1 MIEKR
6 KNRWN
11 GGLSISGNEKRS
23 TFYTTIVNKI
33 ANKNVHLRGKFP
45 ESGSCHVSQP
55 DHVSNYVQVVS
66 TFDMGEEEGAGYG
79 VTDHQAHYANI
90 AEEESDHSPGPVHDP
105 LAPRFPPPF
114 SSFPAADPITS
125 TLPISIGSRIP
136 SYVESSIPFHHSSAT
151 RLLKISFAL
160 FLFLFLF
167 LTLCTPF
174 YPFLTLSNCSR
185 IVDPLGYSSW
195 SRMWYGLIAD
205 IRERFLASKIQF
217 RSFFFSYTFPFSFL
231 FRFSLDLVDVTYDKI
246 LMHYLFFFFL
256 MQTP

>member
-1 MIEKR
+1 M
-6 KNRWN
+6 
-11 GGLSISGNEKRS
+11 SISGNEKRS

-114 SSFPAADPITS
+114 SSLPAADPITS
-125 TLPISIGSRIP
+125 TLPVSIGSRIP

-185 IVDPLGYSSW
+185 IVDPLGYSS
-195 SRMWYGLIAD
+195 
-205 IRERFLASKIQF
+205 
-217 RSFFFSYTFPFSFL
+217 
-231 FRFSLDLVDVTYDKI
+231 
-246 LMHYLFFFFL
+246 
-256 MQTP
+256 

>member
-114 SSFPAADPITS
+114 SSLPAADPITS
-125 TLPISIGSRIP
+125 TLPVSIGSRIP

-151 RLLKISFAL
+151 RLLKISFTL
-160 FLFLFLF
+160 FLFLISFPHALYTILSVSDFIELF
-167 LTLCTPF
+167 E
-174 YPFLTLSNCSR
+174 S
-185 IVDPLGYSSW
+185 DPLGYSSW

-205 IRERFLASKIQF
+205 TRERFLASKIQF

-231 FRFSLDLVDVTYDKI
+231 FRFSLDLVDVTYGKI
-246 LMHYLFFFFL
+246 LMHYLFFSF
-256 MQTP
+256 

>member
-114 SSFPAADPITS
+114 SSLPAADPITS
-125 TLPISIGSRIP
+125 TLPVSIGSRIP

-185 IVDPLGYSSW
+185 VILYSSW

-205 IRERFLASKIQF
+205 TRERFLASKIQF

-231 FRFSLDLVDVTYDKI
+231 FRFSLDLVDVTYGKI
-246 LMHYLFFFFL
+246 LMHYLFFSF
-256 MQTP
+256 

>member
-114 SSFPAADPITS
+114 SSLPAADPITS
-125 TLPISIGSRIP
+125 TLPVSIGSRIP

-231 FRFSLDLVDVTYDKI
+231 FRFSLDLVDVTYGKI
-246 LMHYLFFFFL
+246 LMHYLFFSF
-256 MQTP
+256 

>member
-185 IVDPLGYSSW
+185 VILYSSW

-231 FRFSLDLVDVTYDKI
+231 FRFSLDLVDVTYGKI
-246 LMHYLFFFFL
+246 LMHYLFFSF
-256 MQTP
+256 